1 MPLAGW
7 NSGPLQIPSVQD
19 DFTNRPPPAPKKC
32 LILMHENR
40 MVPIV
45 C

>member
-19 DFTNRPPPAPKKC
+19 DFTNRPPAPKKC

>member
-19 DFTNRPPPAPKKC
+19 DFTNRPPPRPQEMPYSDA
-32 LILMHENR
+32 
-40 MVPIV
+40 
-45 C
+45 